1 MIEFIIISAFVALAV
16 FPFVLSFISEK
27 EVNKMTKEKFVEKA
41 SSYIRKKDLV
51 SFKRFIK
58 LHIGVFF
65 LHNSYIVERL
75 TAVAAEVDGAQKV
88 DSADNK

>member
-1 MIEFIIISAFVALAV
+1 MIEFIIIPAFVAFAV
-16 FPFVLSFISEK
+16 FPFVLSFISER

-51 SFKRFIK
+51 SFRRFVK
-58 LHIGVFF
+58 LHFGVFI
-65 LHNSYIVERL
+65 LYNSYIVERL

>member
-1 MIEFIIISAFVALAV
+1 MIEFIIILALFAFAV
-16 FPFVLSFISEK
+16 SPFVLSFISER

-51 SFKRFIK
+51 SFKRFVK
-58 LHIGVFF
+58 LHIGVFI

-88 DSADNK
+88 DSADIK